1 MNVLARLGACAFAFA
16 LANTSTMAAEHIDCV
31 DSGYIAEDQAT
42 LDGYIDGFTIEAWGA
57 GGPPSNVMT
66 IIAARVRTCG
76 ASNGW
81 SLDAMQDALLYKVA
95 SVGMAGVESASP
107 LSAEQFAQLDDAMT
121 PDDKVEI
128 AKIFD
133 SMRQA
138 QAEGRIYEAP
148 KQSPEMFIGRL
159 ILRSGIPASPE
170 NSRWA
175 GGWLAVK
182 TLQDQRRAKFAQH

>member
-1 MNVLARLGACAFAFA
+1 MRI
-16 LANTSTMAAEHIDCV
+16 SD
-31 DSGYIAEDQAT
+31 
-42 LDGYIDGFTIEAWGA
+42 
-57 GGPPSNVMT
+57 
-66 IIAARVRTCG
+66 
-76 ASNGW
+76 W
-81 SLDAMQDALLYKVA
+81 SSDVCSSDL

-107 LSAEQFAQLDDAMT
+107 LSAEQFAQLDGAMT

-175 GGWLAVK
+175 GEIG
-182 TLQDQRRAKFAQH
+182 RASGRERVCQYV

>member
-1 MNVLARLGACAFAFA
+1 
-16 LANTSTMAAEHIDCV
+16 
-31 DSGYIAEDQAT
+31 
-42 LDGYIDGFTIEAWGA
+42 
-57 GGPPSNVMT
+57 MT

-107 LSAEQFAQLDDAMT
+107 LSAEQFAQLDGAMT

-138 QAEGRIYEAP
+138 QA
-148 KQSPEMFIGRL
+148 
-159 ILRSGIPASPE
+159 RSEERRVGKECVSTCR
-170 NSRWA
+170 SRWSPY
-175 GGWLAVK
+175 
-182 TLQDQRRAKFAQH
+182 H